1 MGLAIYRILL
11 KILKI
16 LNNQSNKQLDFFIC
30 KLKMIFHE
38 MFILG
43 LSK

>member
-16 LNNQSNKQLDFFIC
+16 LNNQSNKQFDFFIC

-38 MFILG
+38 MFSLD